1 MAKTPCL
8 NKTLRAF
15 LPLKKANMQP
25 PAQER
30 ISIVTQQFGGAVVLL
45 SSGQTLR
52 MRSVML
58 FEQESVNEI
67 SALRA
72 GAVQKLGGGSSSGI
86 GFLGSPEW
94 VLGAWAVTS
103 LISGA
108 LAATERKDALE
119 MLNTAAT
126 KSLELA
132 NGGSYFPLDQVRN
145 YHLPYPALWS
155 AEVVSNEIVQA
166 WRLSKQALTD
176 LLKENN
182 LTKADVAGRDQ
193 MTLAVKRQYVH
204 SGEDF
209 LNVETDIGPM
219 NVRWDS
225 VIGYACPP
233 P

>member
-1 MAKTPCL
+1 M
-8 NKTLRAF
+8 NR
-15 LPLKKANMQP
+15 
-25 PAQER
+25 
-30 ISIVTQQFGGAVVLL
+30 QFGGAVVLL
-45 SSGQTLR
+45 ASGQSLR
-52 MRSVML
+52 MKSVML
-58 FEQESVNEI
+58 FKQESVNEI

-72 GAVQKLGGGSSSGI
+72 GAAQKLGGISSGI

-94 VLGAWAVTS
+94 VIGAWAVTS

-108 LAATERKDALE
+108 LAAAERKDGLE

-132 NGGSYFPLDQVRN
+132 NSGSYFPLDQLSN

-155 AEVVSNEIVQA
+155 AETVSNEVVQA
-166 WRLSKQALTD
+166 WRMSKQALD
-176 LLKENN
+176 ELLKQNN
-182 LTKADVAGRDQ
+182 LTRSDARGDQ
-193 MTLAVKRQYVH
+193 ITLAVKRQYVH
-204 SGEDF
+204 NGEDF

-219 NVRWDS
+219 NVRWNS

>member
-1 MAKTPCL
+1 
-8 NKTLRAF
+8 
-15 LPLKKANMQP
+15 MQSS
-25 PAQER
+25 AQER
-30 ISIVTQQFGGAVVLL
+30 ISIVTQQSGGAVVLL

-58 FEQESVNEI
+58 FEQERVNEI

-108 LAATERKDALE
+108 LAATDRNDALE

-132 NGGSYFPLDQVRN
+132 NGGSYFPLDQLRN

-155 AEVVSNEIVQA
+155 AEVVSNEIVQV

-182 LTKADVAGRDQ
+182 LTKADVTGDQ

-204 SGEDF
+204 SGEEF

-219 NVRWDS
+219 SIRWDS
-225 VIGYACPP
+225 VVGYACPP
-233 P
+233 PV